1 MKTISLRLSLSLCA
15 ALALVAA
22 PLAAFSLEE
31 SREAALKLERV
42 TENRLAP
49 GERVELSDSEFNS
62 YIHYQ
67 YAREMPEGVR
77 GLRVRFDRDIGVVN
91 AVVDFSKVT
100 EDGDSPGSLLMML
113 LRGEREVVA
122 RVRYT
127 SSRGMGTADI
137 ESFQVDGRE
146 MKGQLLDWLV
156 DRYVTPNMDG
166 FALGEPAPLGHNLRQ
181 VRLDRGAV
189 TFIAENETADE

>member
-1 MKTISLRLSLSLCA
+1 MKTTFLRLTLGAAA
-15 ALALVAA
+15 ALILA
-22 PLAAFSLEE
+22 PLGAVSLEE
-31 SREAALKLERV
+31 SREAALKLERI

-49 GERVELSDSEFNS
+49 GEKVELSDSELNS

-67 YAREMPEGVR
+67 YASEMPEGVR
-77 GLRVRFDRDIGVVN
+77 NLRVKFDRDIGHVN
-91 AVVDFSKVT
+91 ALVDFSKIS
-100 EDGDSPGSLLMML
+100 EGDDSPGALLLML

-146 MKGQLLDWLV
+146 MKGKLLDMLV

-166 FALGEPAPLGHNLRQ
+166 FALGRPAPLGHNLRQ
-181 VRLDRGAV
+181 VRLDPGTAV
-189 TFIAENETADE
+189 FIAEPETADD